1 MEIECSLPHDTCEL
15 STCTCTYIRTHTC
28 ELSCSVLSKDSR
40 TLTRITLL
48 LKFTLLTLDMDFPL
62 LHNTHTHQCTH
73 QGTHFA
79 THMYI
84 VCIQMLVHTCL
95 HAHRHT
101 HTHACTPKCMHAY
114 ARIIVVTWRYKMHEM
129 HGPVNVNDCHVTD
142 LFIHDPL
149 SSSGYLYSRL
159 ISDKLLIKT
168 FWLLDNY
175 NHIMY
180 THTISLQT
188 LKTNQFSVTKHKK
201 VAKAVHGETGLP
213 GM

>member
-1 MEIECSLPHDTCEL
+1 MYQYFIKVVPTMYNKL
-15 STCTCTYIRTHTC
+15 SGEVWKLNVVYHMTHVNSQHVHVHIS

-101 HTHACTPKCMHAY
+101 HTHTRLYTQVHACIRTHY
-114 ARIIVVTWRYKMHEM
+114 
-129 HGPVNVNDCHVTD
+129 
-142 LFIHDPL
+142 
-149 SSSGYLYSRL
+149 SGYV
-159 ISDKLLIKT
+159 T
-168 FWLLDNY
+168 
-175 NHIMY
+175 
-180 THTISLQT
+180 LQ
-188 LKTNQFSVTKHKK
+188 NARDARSSERQ
-201 VAKAVHGETGLP
+201 
-213 GM
+213 